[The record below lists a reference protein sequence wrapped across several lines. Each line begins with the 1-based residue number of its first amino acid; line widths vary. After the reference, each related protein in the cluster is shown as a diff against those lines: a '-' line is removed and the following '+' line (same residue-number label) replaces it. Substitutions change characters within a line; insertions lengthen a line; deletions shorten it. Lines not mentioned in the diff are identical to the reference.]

1 MALNLGELV
10 VFLDADSTGLDR
22 GLRHADAAT
31 GGTESR
37 FGQFAKRGVIAMG
50 AVGAAGTL
58 LGIKTAAGNE
68 QAMISF
74 ETMLGSAEAA
84 GAFLKD
90 LQAFAASTPFEFP
103 ELQTAASSLIS
114 AGIEADKVIPIM
126 TTLGDVTSGM
136 GTGSEG
142 VQRATV
148 ALQQMS
154 AAGRITGEDLN
165 QLRDAGIPVYDLLA
179 SATGKSKEEVVALAQ
194 AGKLGKA
201 ELGAMMEALESGKG
215 LEKFG
220 GLMEAQSESLA
231 GKWSNML
238 DTIGRGSANVIMPL
252 LPLMKDGLAGASAA
266 AAVAFVALTAGAE
279 GLAAAI
285 TWVDQLVTNNQTT
298 FMVLGGIIGTLLI
311 PVLIALA
318 VQAGISAVAMVIGW
332 ATSAAS
338 AAISI
343 AAQLA
348 SMTLLGLGYVRIGIQ
363 ATASALRMAAAW
375 IIAMGPIGLVIAAFV
390 GVVIAVVKN
399 WDTIKTKTKAAW
411 DWVVA
416 QVKKVP
422 GLLVG
427 FFLNFTLPGLI
438 IKHWDGIKRTVSAGA
453 TAVVGYVKKLPG
465 RILSAVG
472 NLGTLLSEA
481 GKDVMR
487 GLRDGIDA
495 GFDWVRSKL
504 EGVGKVIPGWLK
516 KVLGISSPSKVMAD
530 QVGQWIPAGV
540 AAGITAGIPDLKAAA
555 QDMAL
560 ATVTPFPSQQAA
572 NPLPNGF
579 TTPAEPGYSGLGLP
593 PIQQH
598 IHPRPE
604 QSEQQIGDAAARRLL
619 FALENR

>member
-1 MALNLGELV
+1 M
-10 VFLDADSTGLDR
+10 
-22 GLRHADAAT
+22 
-31 GGTESR
+31 
-37 FGQFAKRGVIAMG
+37 
-50 AVGAAGTL
+50 
-58 LGIKTAAGNE
+58 
-68 QAMISF
+68 
-74 ETMLGSAEAA
+74 
-84 GAFLKD
+84 
-90 LQAFAASTPFEFP
+90 
-103 ELQTAASSLIS
+103 
-114 AGIEADKVIPIM
+114 
-126 TTLGDVTSGM
+126 
-136 GTGSEG
+136 
-142 VQRATV
+142 
-148 ALQQMS
+148 
-154 AAGRITGEDLN
+154 
-165 QLRDAGIPVYDLLA
+165 
-179 SATGKSKEEVVALAQ
+179 
-194 AGKLGKA
+194 
-201 ELGAMMEALESGKG
+201 
-215 LEKFG
+215 
-220 GLMEAQSESLA
+220 
-231 GKWSNML
+231 
-238 DTIGRGSANVIMPL
+238 
-252 LPLMKDGLAGASAA
+252 
-266 AAVAFVALTAGAE
+266 ALTAGAE

-318 VQAGISAVAMVIGW
+318 VQAGISAVAMVVGW

-343 AAQLA
+343 AAQVA

-472 NLGTLLSEA
+472 SLGTLLSEA

-495 GFDWVRSKL
+495 GFDWVKSKL

-579 TTPAEPGYSGLGLP
+579 ATAAEPGYSGLGLP

-598 IHPRPE
+598 IYPQPG
-604 QSEQQIGDAAARRLL
+604 QSEQQIGDAAGRRLE
-619 FALENR
+619 FALGNR

>member
-1 MALNLGELV
+1 MSLNLGTLV
-10 VFLDADSTGLDR
+10 AYLDADSTGLDR

-215 LEKFG
+215 LERFS
-220 GLMEAQSESLA
+220 GLMEAQSSSIA
-231 GKWSNML
+231 GRWSTML
-238 DTIGRGSANVIMPL
+238 DTVGQGTARVIEPL

-266 AAVAFVALTAGAE
+266 AAVAFDSLESSTQGVI
-279 GLAAAI
+279 AAA
-285 TWVDQLVTNNQTT
+285 TWLDSLVTNNQTT
-298 FMVLGGIIGTLLI
+298 VMILGGIIGTILV
-311 PVLIALA
+311 PALIAWGVQA
-318 VQAGISAVAMVIGW
+318 TIAAAKNVAAWVSTQIQAGISAAMHVVSLTLITAGW
-332 ATSAAS
+332 IRA
-338 AAISI
+338 
-343 AAQLA
+343 
-348 SMTLLGLGYVRIGIQ
+348 GIQ

-472 NLGTLLSEA
+472 SLGTLLSEA

-495 GFDWVRSKL
+495 GFDWVKSKL

-540 AAGITAGIPDLKAAA
+540 AAGITAGIPNLKAAA

-579 TTPAEPGYSGLGLP
+579 ATPAEPGYSGLGLP

-598 IHPRPE
+598 IYPQPG
-604 QSEQQIGDAAARRLL
+604 QSEQQIGDAAGRRLE
-619 FALENR
+619 FALGNR